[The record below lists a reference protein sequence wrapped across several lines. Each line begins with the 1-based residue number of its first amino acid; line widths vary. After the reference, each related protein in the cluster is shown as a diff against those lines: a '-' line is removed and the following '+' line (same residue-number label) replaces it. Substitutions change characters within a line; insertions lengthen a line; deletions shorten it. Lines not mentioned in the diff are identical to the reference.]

1 MKSQVSLGLLLF
13 ITGIS
18 FSQEILWKN
27 PAPIGEYY
35 NVLQFADSLH
45 GVAAGQNGALIY
57 TFDGGHTWSVSTS
70 NNKSS
75 VVDLDI
81 VNDSVVFAC
90 TQRKMLQSMD
100 GGISWET
107 VYSDDT
113 FVFIKISFSSNQV
126 GYALCDT
133 ADGYYDRVI
142 ASTTDGG
149 RNWELLE
156 NEELEENRLNDI
168 EVADDSSAVVVSND
182 AIFTSHDGLQR
193 FSKYGY
199 DCLGAMGVVKYKGN
213 GLWYAAGGRNMCKPF
228 DTGVI
233 LSSTDNGDTWNEI
246 SQPSVTR
253 YFCLDAK
260 SDVVVASGMI
270 GYGDGH
276 PKVVVSVDGGQNW
289 QIRQVPEHSGL
300 IVYGIALLN
309 DTTIQLTN
317 ANNILRSSDLGATWQ
332 PYNGTCFGDFLTGVM
347 VGSQTAYFAGRK
359 FRNQYIGYDEYD
371 GLLNITRDGGHTW
384 EQQQPVAYPIVDMAT
399 RGASELLLLY
409 SKSNDDAGLLY
420 SGDHAST
427 WSDLNISVPGNAFK
441 LFWPEQQTV
450 FLSNR
455 VYDPSVSQLRTTLYR
470 SLDMG
475 QSFVEVH
482 FSENALINNLVAV
495 TGLHLYASGSLDGTG
510 GFFVT
515 HDGGNT
521 WQFNELTGSNS
532 TSTVFALSDSL
543 LFLSAK
549 VSDKESIWR
558 YETESLAWHCLLY
571 GGDSIKSVSRMWFSS
586 SFEGMILVNDSLS
599 DQRLFSTKDGG
610 NSWSRVYNSS
620 SIQGF
625 CFHDSDSGYLFG
637 NYGRLIQVLPD
648 QNTAIVDRSMLVAD
662 DIKMS
667 VSPNPAGKQIV
678 VRFETPLFAPFH
690 LSFSDLAGR
699 KLSEAAVT
707 SYDEASGVVVNTS
720 SFNRGFYIL
729 TVQSPSFKRAVKIFI
744 NN

>member
-27 PAPIGEYY
+27 PAPIGESY
-35 NVLQFADSLH
+35 NVLQFANSLH

-57 TFDGGHTWSVSTS
+57 TFDGGHTWSVSTG
-70 NNKSS
+70 NDKSS

-90 TQRKMLQSMD
+90 TQRKILQSTD

-107 VYSDDT
+107 VHSNDT
-113 FVFIKISFSSNQV
+113 SGFLKISFSSSQI

-156 NEELEENRLNDI
+156 HEELKENRLNDI

-182 AIFTSHDGLQR
+182 AIFTSHDGLRR

-199 DCLGAMGVVKYKGN
+199 DCLGGMDVVKYAGN

-246 SQPSVTR
+246 SQPSTTH

-260 SDVVVASGMI
+260 GDVIVASGMS
-270 GYGDGH
+270 GFGDGH
-276 PKVVVSVDGGQNW
+276 PEVVVSVDGGQNW

-300 IVYGIALLN
+300 IVNGIALLN

-332 PYNGTCFGDFLTGVM
+332 PYKGTYFGDLLTGVM
-347 VGSQTAYFAGRK
+347 VDSQTAYFAGRK
-359 FRNQYIGYDEYD
+359 YSGQFIASDEYD
-371 GLLNITRDGGHTW
+371 GVLNLTRDGGQSW
-384 EQQQPVAYPIVDMAT
+384 EQQQPIAYPIVDLAT

-409 SKSNDDAGLLY
+409 SKSNGDAGLLY

-427 WSDLNISVPGNAFK
+427 WNDLNISVPGNAFK

-450 FLSNR
+450 FLSNK
-455 VYDPSVSQLRTTLYR
+455 VYDLSVSQLRTTLFR
-470 SLDMG
+470 SSDMG
-475 QSFVEVH
+475 QSFVQVL
-482 FSENALINNLVAV
+482 FPENALINNFVAV
-495 TGLHLYASGSLDGTG
+495 TGLHLFASGTIGGIG
-510 GFFVT
+510 GFFST
-515 HDGGNT
+515 HDGGESWQFNELPGSSSSNAIFAPSDSLVFVSAKVSGIEGIWRYSFESTDWHRVFSGGDSIQSVINLWFSSSLEGKVLANDSIFNQRLFSTTDGGNT
-521 WQFNELTGSNS
+521 WKEVLNS
-532 TSTVFALSDSL
+532 
-543 LFLSAK
+543 
-549 VSDKESIWR
+549 
-558 YETESLAWHCLLY
+558 Y
-571 GGDSIKSVSRMWFSS
+571 G
-586 SFEGMILVNDSLS
+586 
-599 DQRLFSTKDGG
+599 
-610 NSWSRVYNSS
+610 
-620 SIQGF
+620 IQGF
-625 CFHDSDSGYLFG
+625 CFQSADSGYLFG
-637 NYGRLIQVLPD
+637 LDGRLIQVLPD
-648 QNTAIVDRSMLVAD
+648 QNTAIVDRRMLVAED
-662 DIKMS
+662 VKMS
-667 VSPNPAGKQIV
+667 VSPYPAGKQV
-678 VRFETPLFAPFH
+678 VIRFENPLPAPIH

-699 KLSEAAVT
+699 KLTEVKAS
-707 SYDEASGVVVNTS
+707 SCEASSGIVMNTS
-720 SFNRGFYIL
+720 HFSSGFYIL
-729 TVQSPSFKRAVKIFI
+729 TVRSSSFKHAVKVFI